1 MTLECKLYRI
11 CQSIAKLAGISWSG
25 KAPEIEI
32 THHPITD
39 GGEIRIAI
47 NYADYAVDGMGSGKV
62 RIETVRTGKM
72 GRL

>member
-1 MTLECKLYRI
+1 MQTVPHLSEYRETGGD
-11 CQSIAKLAGISWSG
+11 LVPE
-25 KAPEIEI
+25 KAPGIEI

-47 NYADYAVDGMGSGKV
+47 NYADYAVDGIGSGKV